1 MTVSTGIVTNTE
13 QLRENQE
20 QFALAVLAANDGL
33 WSWDLLDGSVYFS
46 PRWKAMLGYAEHE
59 LPNGRGEWQSRIHP
73 EDRERA
79 VATLQAHLAG
89 ETPFYELEH
98 RLRHKDGAYRW
109 ILARGATLR
118 DDTGKPYRIAGS
130 HTDVTARKEAENAL
144 RRGEALY
151 RALVETSPD
160 SIVVTKLDGSIAM
173 ANQRAAEL
181 YRYEQPLD
189 MVGMQVAE
197 LVCSED
203 RPRVMPGLGEIIAGG
218 HVAHR
223 EYMLCRRDGTLFP
236 AEIRASVIVDGQ
248 GQPQAVMTIARD
260 VSERQRAEEQ
270 LRETEAQYRGIFEA
284 TSDAVIISDLDG
296 RVVEANPAACSM
308 HGYSREEFVGLLP
321 TARLHPDDLHLF
333 GEYMESIK
341 SDREF
346 HARSRNVRR
355 DGSIFPAE
363 VHGTAFLYKGKL
375 HGLAAIRDVTDEV
388 KAHLRLERAVE
399 ERTHE
404 LSTLLDVSREVA
416 STLELEP
423 LLGLI
428 LDHLKT
434 MVDYSST
441 SIASGSDG
449 RLEILGYRGPIPPGG
464 RDRLRAAL
472 ESFRHA
478 HSWMGVPLMVGQ
490 QVIGMLSL
498 VHHEPNFYRP
508 QHARLVLALGQQAAV
523 AIQNAR
529 LYKQAQEYAALDE
542 RARLA
547 RELHDSVTQALFSM
561 TMHARAT
568 GLMLEREGIPRDG
581 RIGRSVDQLSDLTQG
596 ALAEMR
602 ALIFELRPDSLQEE
616 GLAAALRKHAA
627 AVSAREGL
635 RVDVEAPEGRIPLG
649 PGQDLHLYRLAQ
661 EALHN
666 VVKHAHAGE
675 ARFCLA
681 VEGGNV
687 VLEIA
692 DNGVGFDLSAV
703 TPGHLGLRTM
713 ADRAGDMGGTLRIQS
728 APGAGVSARVTVP
741 LMDRGAD
748 D

>member
-1 MTVSTGIVTNTE
+1 VII
-13 QLRENQE
+13 
-20 QFALAVLAANDGL
+20 DDL
-33 WSWDLLDGSVYFS
+33 WGDD
-46 PRWKAMLGYAEHE
+46 P
-59 LPNGRGEWQSRIHP
+59 
-73 EDRERA
+73 
-79 VATLQAHLAG
+79 
-89 ETPFYELEH
+89 
-98 RLRHKDGAYRW
+98 
-109 ILARGATLR
+109 LAR
-118 DDTGKPYRIAGS
+118 
-130 HTDVTARKEAENAL
+130 EF
-144 RRGEALY
+144 
-151 RALVETSPD
+151 
-160 SIVVTKLDGSIAM
+160 
-173 ANQRAAEL
+173 QEL
-181 YRYEQPLD
+181 MGR
-189 MVGMQVAE
+189 
-197 LVCSED
+197 
-203 RPRVMPGLGEIIAGG
+203 
-218 HVAHR
+218 
-223 EYMLCRRDGTLFP
+223 
-236 AEIRASVIVDGQ
+236 
-248 GQPQAVMTIARD
+248 
-260 VSERQRAEEQ
+260 
-270 LRETEAQYRGIFEA
+270 
-284 TSDAVIISDLDG
+284 DLD
-296 RVVEANPAACSM
+296 
-308 HGYSREEFVGLLP
+308 
-321 TARLHPDDLHLF
+321 RL
-333 GEYMESIK
+333 
-341 SDREF
+341 
-346 HARSRNVRR
+346 
-355 DGSIFPAE
+355 
-363 VHGTAFLYKGKL
+363 
-375 HGLAAIRDVTDEV
+375 
-388 KAHLRLERAVE
+388 
-399 ERTHE
+399 
-404 LSTLLDVSREVA
+404 
-416 STLELEP
+416 
-423 LLGLI
+423 
-428 LDHLKT
+428 
-434 MVDYSST
+434 
-441 SIASGSDG
+441 
-449 RLEILGYRGPIPPGG
+449 
-464 RDRLRAAL
+464 
-472 ESFRHA
+472 FRHA